1 MGEGEPGRCSGQ
13 GILLGGGDSGILWA
27 REKMKDGLREKGKI
41 LRIFLDSEK
50 ELAFY
55 LKSNEKQRF

>member
-1 MGEGEPGRCSGQ
+1 
-13 GILLGGGDSGILWA
+13 
-27 REKMKDGLREKGKI
+27 MKDGLREKGKI

-50 ELAFY
+50 ELGFY